1 LNDKEDVDI
10 GLKKSEIAVY
20 WVVFEKGPLGPREVQ
35 RFTNFTSPSKALY
48 HLEKLKDMGILK
60 KNSLGKYYVVKRVNS
75 GILRFYLP
83 VKNRLIPRALIYA
96 VLVTL
101 LNVILLLIFHGS
113 VPLIFFTPSL
123 LAVII
128 LWYET
133 FDLWKMKKE
142 LLKG

>member
-1 LNDKEDVDI
+1 MNDKEDVDI

-83 VKNRLIPRALIYA
+83 VRNRLIPRALIYA

-113 VPLIFFTPSL
+113 VSLIFFTPSL

-128 LWYET
+128 FWYET

>member
-1 LNDKEDVDI
+1 MNDKEDVDI

-60 KNSLGKYYVVKRVNS
+60 KNSFGKYYVVKRVNS

-83 VKNRLIPRALIYA
+83 VRNRLIPRALIYA

-101 LNVILLLIFHGS
+101 LNVILLLIFHGNVS
-113 VPLIFFTPSL
+113 LIFFTPSL

-128 LWYET
+128 FWYET

>member
-1 LNDKEDVDI
+1 LNDKDNVDV
-10 GLKKSEIAVY
+10 GLKKSEIVVY

-60 KNSLGKYYVVKRVNS
+60 KNSFGKYYVVKRINS

-83 VKNRLIPRALIYA
+83 IRNRLIPRALIYA
-96 VLVTL
+96 VSVTL
-101 LNVILLLIFHGS
+101 LNVTLLLIFHGN

-133 FDLWKMKKE
+133 LDLWKMKKE

>member
-1 LNDKEDVDI
+1 LNDKEAVDV

-35 RFTNFTSPSKALY
+35 RFTNFTSPSKALH

-83 VKNRLIPRALIYA
+83 VRNRLIPRALIYA

>member
-60 KNSLGKYYVVKRVNS
+60 KNSFGKYYVVKRVNS

-83 VKNRLIPRALIYA
+83 VRNRLIPRALIYA

-101 LNVILLLIFHGS
+101 LNVILLLIFHGNVS
-113 VPLIFFTPSL
+113 LIFFTPSL

-128 LWYET
+128 FWYET

>member
-83 VKNRLIPRALIYA
+83 VRNRLIPRALIYA

-113 VPLIFFTPSL
+113 VSLIFFTPSL

-128 LWYET
+128 FWYET

>member
-1 LNDKEDVDI
+1 MNDKEAVDV

-83 VKNRLIPRALIYA
+83 VRNRLIPRALIYA

>member
-60 KNSLGKYYVVKRVNS
+60 KNRFGKYYVVKCVNS

-83 VKNRLIPRALIYA
+83 IGNRLIPRALIYA
-96 VLVTL
+96 ILTTL
-101 LNVILLLIFHGS
+101 LNATLFMIFHRS
-113 VPLIFFTPSL
+113 VSLIFFAPSL
-123 LAVII
+123 LAAII
-128 LWYET
+128 FWYEV
-133 FDLWKMKKE
+133 FDLWKMKRE
-142 LLKG
+142 LLRG

>member
-1 LNDKEDVDI
+1 LNDKEAVDV

-83 VKNRLIPRALIYA
+83 VRNRLIPRALIYA

>member
-1 LNDKEDVDI
+1 MNDKEDVDI

-60 KNSLGKYYVVKRVNS
+60 KNRFGKYYVVKCVNS

-83 VKNRLIPRALIYA
+83 VRNRLIPRALIYA